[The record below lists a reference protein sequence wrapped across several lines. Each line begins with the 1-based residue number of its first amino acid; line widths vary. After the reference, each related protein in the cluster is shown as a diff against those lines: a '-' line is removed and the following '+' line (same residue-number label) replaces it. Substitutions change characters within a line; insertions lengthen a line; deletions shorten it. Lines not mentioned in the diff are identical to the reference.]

1 MTLLDV
7 MKLVRHYAR
16 LCVAIVVVCTLLG
29 AALGFSK
36 SYLGNE
42 EYSAESVLTASEPTA
57 TVSASELMPIVQAT
71 ANNVIAANTQEGVS
85 VSAEYDLVSRS
96 ITFTAVAASEMA
108 SIEAANSTAQQ
119 TAEETKALLATMA
132 EQYRAQQADTSEPAP
147 ADGGV
152 TIKATGQDRAS
163 ALESVSFTINDASQ
177 AAANSGKSTL
187 AKFALVGLLGGL
199 FLAICVVVV
208 IDLVKTPIK
217 GREDVEKAFEIPVL
231 ADEAAGN
238 FAQRLW
244 ANIQF
249 AADAEPRSVCLVPAG
264 IASSQKVQQELQS
277 AVSQKGL
284 QLAAAGGQNADRSAD
299 VSILACAPL
308 AQDMATAFAAR
319 ESDATVVL
327 ATQWQD
333 SLGQLQDTLR
343 ELGVANAKVV
353 GVALLTE
360 KK

>member
-7 MKLVRHYAR
+7 MKLVRHYAK

-36 SYLGNE
+36 SDLGNE
-42 EYSAESVLTASEPTA
+42 EYSAESVLTASELTA

-71 ANNVIAANTQEGVS
+71 ANNVIAANTQEDVS

-96 ITFTAVAASEMA
+96 ITFTAVAASEVA
-108 SIEAANSTAQQ
+108 SIEAANSTALQ

-132 EQYRAQQADTSEPAP
+132 EQYRARQADASEPVA
-147 ADGGV
+147 ADGAV
-152 TIKATGQDRAS
+152 TIKASGQDRAS

-187 AKFALVGLLGGL
+187 VKFALVGLLGGL

-208 IDLVKTPIK
+208 IDLVKMPIK
-217 GREDVEKAFEIPVL
+217 GRDDVEKAFEIPVL
-231 ADEAAGN
+231 ADEATGN
-238 FAQRLW
+238 FGQRLW

-249 AADAEPRSVCLVPAG
+249 AVDAEPQSVCLVPVG
-264 IASSQKVQQELQS
+264 VASAQKIQQELQG
-277 AVSQKGL
+277 AVSQRGM
-284 QLAAAGGQNADRSAD
+284 QLAETDAQNAARGAD
-299 VSILACAPL
+299 VCILACAPL
-308 AQDMATAFAAR
+308 AKDMTAAFAAR

-327 ATQWQD
+327 AAQWQD
-333 SLGQLQDTLR
+333 SMGQLRDTLR
-343 ELGVANAKVV
+343 ELRAANAKVV
-353 GVALLTE
+353 GVALLAE
-360 KK
+360 NK